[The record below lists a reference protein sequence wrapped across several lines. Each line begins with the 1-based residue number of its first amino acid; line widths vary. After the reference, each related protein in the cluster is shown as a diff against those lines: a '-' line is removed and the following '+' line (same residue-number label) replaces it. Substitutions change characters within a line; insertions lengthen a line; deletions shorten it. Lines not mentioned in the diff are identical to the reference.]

1 MQVSGG
7 LVLAPLSILW
17 MVGSFLASRWLLKR
31 SVSWVLT
38 ASLLITLVGAIWL
51 FITPM
56 KNVFSLVFRNLF
68 NYRNR
73 IGSDVVVCTVTA
85 QTSVPHSQI
94 GVATSF
100 NTLLRTIG
108 QTIMVSVFGI
118 VLNISNNFGLKE
130 AGIQDQ
136 ES

>member
-1 MQVSGG
+1 MGIDVYIPMWMQGVLGMSAGIGG

-56 KNVFSLVFRNLF
+56 K
-68 NYRNR
+68 
-73 IGSDVVVCTVTA
+73 
-85 QTSVPHSQI
+85 
-94 GVATSF
+94 TSF
-100 NTLLRTIG
+100 LW
-108 QTIMVSVFGI
+108 F
-118 VLNISNNFGLKE
+118 
-130 AGIQDQ
+130 
-136 ES
+136 